1 MATMAHRSL
10 SVIGLL
16 LLVTFFTSMAQ
27 QKTAVLRGTVVDSA
41 GNQALEYVTVNIRT
55 DSAAIKTILTDAS
68 GKFEL
73 PGLAPGKYVAAFVAV
88 GYKSRELPIE
98 LTADMPELDLRKIEL
113 SSEAETLDEV
123 VITATRPIVKQ
134 DIDRLTYDVQAD
146 PESKILTAL
155 DLMRKVPLLSV
166 DGDENVLLQG
176 NGNYRIFINN
186 KPSDMIARNPK
197 EVLKAMP
204 AESIEKIEVIT
215 TPPARY
221 ESEGLA
227 GIINIITNKNVDN
240 GYRGSVN
247 LNYRAPAGGPGV
259 GGSVTIK
266 QGKFG
271 ASAYFGGSLSQRPQT
286 QSNYERTTH
295 IGQPNI
301 LLQNGFNEGTS
312 NFTYLGTELSYD
324 IDSLNLITGEIGV
337 NLGQFGND
345 LSQFSNTSTFDG
357 APIQEFNLYNRGKSR
372 WGGYHG
378 GLNYQKGFKQNK
390 DQLLTFSYRFSSY
403 TDAQDNRMRITE
415 RFNYQ
420 VPDYNQTNDGTQDEH
435 TVQLDY
441 VHPVSKLNI
450 EGGVKGIFRLNN
462 SDFRSANFDEAT
474 GSFVED
480 PTQTNTYEN
489 NQYIL
494 SAYNSY
500 QYKLEKWGFSAGL
513 RAEQTIV
520 KADFISSHSNVDQ
533 NYFNFIPSIA
543 INHIL
548 KQGKTLNLGY
558 TQRVQRPG
566 IWNLNPFVDRS
577 NPNFEYSGNP
587 DLRPVLNNNFNLRY
601 SSFGKASINIGLN
614 YSFAN
619 NTIQRLINYNAE
631 TGVSRFT
638 FENIGKDRSLGT
650 NISINYP
657 ITKKLNLNVS
667 GDMSYIWLEGI
678 VDGEETRNSG
688 MRGYIYGGLS
698 YMLDDGW
705 RLNGNFSYSTP
716 YIMLQGQSNAFPYYG
731 ISASKDLIKEK
742 LSLSGSISNPFNKFR
757 NYINDM
763 AGPSFTQSSFSQNY
777 YRSFNMSLS
786 YRFGRLKD
794 EIRKNRRGIKNDDSA
809 GGGQQGG
816 N

>member
-1 MATMAHRSL
+1 MTRKSL
-10 SVIGLL
+10 SVTSLFLI
-16 LLVTFFTSMAQ
+16 VTFFTSMAQ
-27 QKTAVLRGTVVDSA
+27 QPSSGLKGKVVDSA
-41 GNQALEYVTVNIRT
+41 DNKALEYVTINIRT
-55 DSAAIKTILTDAS
+55 DSTAIRSILTDAM
-68 GKFEL
+68 GKFEWT
-73 PGLAPGKYVAAFVAV
+73 GLTPGKYMLTFVAV
-88 GYKSRELPIE
+88 GYETKDLPIE
-98 LTADMPELDLRKIEL
+98 LTNNAPVLDLGDIPL
-113 SSEAETLDEV
+113 AAGAEALDEV
-123 VITATRPIVKQ
+123 VVTATRPIVKQ

-155 DLMRKVPLLSV
+155 DLLRKVPLLSV

-176 NGNYRIFINN
+176 NANYRIFINN

-204 AESIEKIEVIT
+204 AESIQKIEVIT

-227 GIINIITNKNVDN
+227 GIINIVTNRNVDN
-240 GYRGSVN
+240 GYRGSAN

-259 GGSVTIK
+259 GGSFTIK

-286 QSNYERTTH
+286 QSNYERITH
-295 IGQPNI
+295 VGQPNI
-301 LLQNGFNEGTS
+301 LLQNGFNEGRS

-324 IDSLNLITGEIGV
+324 IDSLNLITGEIGF
-337 NLGQFGND
+337 NLGQFDND
-345 LSQFSNTSTFDG
+345 LSQFSNTNTLDG
-357 APIQEFNLYNRGKSR
+357 APLQGFNMYNRGKNR
-372 WGGYHG
+372 WDGYNG
-378 GLNYQKGFKQNK
+378 GLNYQKGFKRNK
-390 DQLLTFSYRFSSY
+390 EQLLTFSYRFSSY
-403 TDAQDNRMRITE
+403 SDGQDNRMRITD
-415 RFNYQ
+415 RLNYQ

-435 TVQLDY
+435 TIQLDY

-450 EGGVKGIFRLNN
+450 EGGVKGIFRLNH
-462 SDFRSANFDEAT
+462 SDFRSANFDEASD
-474 GSFVED
+474 SFIED

-500 QYKLEKWGFSAGL
+500 QYKLEKWGFSAGM

-520 KADFISSHSNVDQ
+520 KADFISNDANVDQ

-558 TQRVQRPG
+558 TQRIQRPG
-566 IWNLNPFVDRS
+566 IWNLNPFVNRS

-601 SSFGKASINIGLN
+601 SSFGKASINVGLN

-619 NTIQRLINYNAE
+619 NTIQQLINYNAE

-657 ITKKLNLNVS
+657 ITKKLNFNVS
-667 GDMSYIWLEGI
+667 GDMSYVWLEGV
-678 VDGEETRNSG
+678 VDGQKTSNSG
-688 MRGYIYGGLS
+688 MRGYIYGGLG
-698 YMLDDGW
+698 YLFEDGW
-705 RLNGNFSYSTP
+705 RINGNFSYSSP

-731 ISASKDLIKEK
+731 ISASKDLIKDK

-757 NYINDM
+757 SYINDM
-763 AGPSFTQSSFSQNY
+763 TGPNFTQSSFSQNY
-777 YRSFNMSLS
+777 YRYFNMSLS

-794 EIRKNRRGIKNDDSA
+794 EIRKNRRGIKNDDASG